1 LIIVGWAYISLSLG
15 VGQLSLCCE
24 NLGDIQ
30 RAKEL
35 ASEALSIATCCLPN
49 DHPRIA
55 FCELVVKRSLSV
67 ALQCMF
73 VVSILD
79 ISQLPNCHGR
89 AGRTDEAI
97 VGIEQSIDI
106 RKKNLPSTRSDLSA
120 SLNKLGLLYHK
131 KGMLEEARKTFEECL
146 SIDKSIVP
154 PQHPDIG
161 TSLYNLGCTYK
172 ANDIVRAT
180 ETLKECLA
188 IRENCL
194 PRHIQVL

>member
-1 LIIVGWAYISLSLG
+1 MVNGRFEDALPVLERCLSIRREHLPTEHRSLAEC

-55 FCELVVKRSLSV
+55 FY
-67 ALQCMF
+67 
-73 VVSILD
+73 

-120 SLNKLGLLYHK
+120 C
-131 KGMLEEARKTFEECL
+131 ECMSYEKQL
-146 SIDKSIVP
+146 FI
-154 PQHPDIG
+154 
-161 TSLYNLGCTYK
+161 
-172 ANDIVRAT
+172 
-180 ETLKECLA
+180 TLKASGFDLTVFPLFTVIASLLLC
-188 IRENCL
+188 
-194 PRHIQVL
+194 PVS